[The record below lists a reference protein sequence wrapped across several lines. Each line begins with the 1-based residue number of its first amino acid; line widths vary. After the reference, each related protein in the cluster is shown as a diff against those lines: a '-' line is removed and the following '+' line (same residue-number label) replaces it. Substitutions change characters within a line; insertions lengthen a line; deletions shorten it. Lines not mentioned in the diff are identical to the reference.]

1 MEELNHLLNV
11 DSTGLAVAYDGKA
24 MSNNI
29 EEWFENP
36 EHTIA
41 DNPAWGHNLAP
52 FQFCAQTEDDA
63 VMMEMAIV
71 EKLPRDVQGVVIKGI
86 RVTFPD
92 IDLCRIVII
101 HQYGLYDN
109 PNIPL
114 R

>member
-11 DSTGLAVAYDGKA
+11 NSTGLAVSLDGKA
-24 MSNNI
+24 LNNNI
-29 EEWFENP
+29 EEWFANA

-41 DNPAWGHNLAP
+41 DNPAWGHNLGV

-63 VMMEMAIV
+63 VMLEMAIV
-71 EKLPRDVQGVVIKGI
+71 EKSPRDVQGVVIKGI

-92 IDLCRIVII
+92 IDLCRIAIA
-101 HQYGLYDN
+101 HQYGLFTN
-109 PNIPL
+109 NVSL

>member
-1 MEELNHLLNV
+1 MEELNHLLRV
-11 DSTGLAVAYDGKA
+11 DSAGLAVSYDGKA
-24 MSNNI
+24 HI
-29 EEWFENP
+29 EEWFDNP

-52 FQFCAQTEDDA
+52 FQFCAQTENDA
-63 VMMEMAIV
+63 VMIEMAIV

-92 IDLCRIVII
+92 IDLCRIVIS
-101 HQYGLYDN
+101 HQYGVFTN
-109 PNIPL
+109 NIPL